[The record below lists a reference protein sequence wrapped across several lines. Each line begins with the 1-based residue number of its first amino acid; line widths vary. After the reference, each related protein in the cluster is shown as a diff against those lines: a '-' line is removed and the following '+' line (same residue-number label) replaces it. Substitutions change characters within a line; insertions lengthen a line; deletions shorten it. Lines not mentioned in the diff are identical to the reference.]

1 MSKEKSDDSILSE
14 PIAKFFKGKNFGF
27 LGTVNKNGSPQVTPT
42 WIDMMENENGHEAM
56 ILINTAKDRVKQKN
70 VSRDPRVSL
79 SIVDETNP
87 CSMVTIRGRVVEQTI
102 EGADEHIDKLA
113 RRYLDAE
120 RYPSHSPNVKRIIL
134 KIKPEKIFYLPPRY
148 TEYLQ
153 KNNKKNNKPDPYKTF
168 PKKIKG
174 VR

>member
-1 MSKEKSDDSILSE
+1 MSKEKSNDSILSE

-42 WIDMMENENGHEAM
+42 WIDMMENEGGHGAM

-87 CSMVTIRGRVVEQTI
+87 YSMVTIRGRVVEQST

-153 KNNKKNNKPDPYKTF
+153 KNN
-168 PKKIKG
+168 
-174 VR
+174 

>member
-1 MSKEKSDDSILSE
+1 MSKEKSHDSILSE
-14 PIAKFFKGKNFGF
+14 SIAKFFKGKNFGF

-42 WIDMMENENGHEAM
+42 WIDMMENEGGHEAM

-87 CSMVTIRGRVVEQTI
+87 YSMVTIRGRVVEQTT

-113 RRYLDAE
+113 RRYLNTE

-153 KNNKKNNKPDPYKTF
+153 KNN
-168 PKKIKG
+168 
-174 VR
+174 